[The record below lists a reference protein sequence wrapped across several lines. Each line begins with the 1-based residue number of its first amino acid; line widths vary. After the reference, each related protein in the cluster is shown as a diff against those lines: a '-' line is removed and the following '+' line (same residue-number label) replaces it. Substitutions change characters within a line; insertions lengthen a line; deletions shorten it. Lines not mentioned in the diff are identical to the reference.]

1 MAYSILF
8 FSVRYVMTTFLSE
21 ETLFHGSTQERYVV
35 ESLVIFSHMMGI
47 NPLKPIVESGS
58 RLLAQ
63 ISREI

>member
-1 MAYSILF
+1 MTNFNLKKHFLMTPLKIDR
-8 FSVRYVMTTFLSE
+8 VRCIN
-21 ETLFHGSTQERYVV
+21 V